1 VDFSFSLCSTAKAR
15 KSSRPQLKKIRKT
28 KEKKKRVHIGPLS
41 LINNREIVAI
51 KKKLGNYENKSLH
64 TKISVLK
71 L

>member
-1 VDFSFSLCSTAKAR
+1 M
-15 KSSRPQLKKIRKT
+15 KKIRKT